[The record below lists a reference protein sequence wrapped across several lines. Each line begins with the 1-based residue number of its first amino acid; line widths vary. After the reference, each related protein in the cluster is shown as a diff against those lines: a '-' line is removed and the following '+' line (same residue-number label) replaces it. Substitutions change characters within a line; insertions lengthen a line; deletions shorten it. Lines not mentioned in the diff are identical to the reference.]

1 MYKGM
6 SSFHLLPVKMK
17 SPLLLVFI
25 LASLLSI
32 AHSHWKMD
40 HESHEIPTLKEIKL
54 VKHLRKSD
62 RYLLTSKLIVEMVN
76 WPEWKS
82 LSDRHQKAAI
92 RWVINEVGRQLPTN
106 WYHLRG

>member
-1 MYKGM
+1 M
-6 SSFHLLPVKMK
+6 SSFHLLLVKMK

-32 AHSHWKMD
+32 VHSHWKMD
-40 HESHEIPTLKEIKL
+40 HESYEIPTQKE
-54 VKHLRKSD
+54 VKDLTKSD

-106 WYHLRG
+106 WYHLHG